1 MRRRVSFFHRSGVH
15 LKEKRSVVSSPSPG
29 NRGQSW
35 SFRQRLLHAAT
46 ACERPMGIQIVVHGS
61 GMPWLEGLVRR
72 LADSGVAAESSVPG
86 LDSIEVNGSSRWNE
100 SRGLSRSMPSRLAA
114 FVRRTWR
121 DTRVPFWSR
130 RVAACLWMVIC
141 SPHPNLLT
149 GDAEGLQPLAE
160 QLSGSGLLEGI
171 HLAVPA
177 GSSCTTVRAQPDWLR
192 GVFQRIKARAL
203 SRRTDKE
210 AKPEVGG

>member
-1 MRRRVSFFHRSGVH
+1 
-15 LKEKRSVVSSPSPG
+15 
-29 NRGQSW
+29 
-35 SFRQRLLHAAT
+35 
-46 ACERPMGIQIVVHGS
+46 MGIQIVVHGS

>member
-1 MRRRVSFFHRSGVH
+1 MRRRVSFFHRSGLH
-15 LKEKRSVVSSPSPG
+15 LKEEWSVVSSSSAG
-29 NRGQSW
+29 NRGQFW

-100 SRGLSRSMPSRLAA
+100 SRGLPRSMPSRLAA

-130 RVAACLWMVIC
+130 RVAACLWMATCQLPPIPTSWRVMPKGSSRWRSNC
-141 SPHPNLLT
+141 LEVGCWKGSTSPFQR
-149 GDAEGLQPLAE
+149 GA
-160 QLSGSGLLEGI
+160 
-171 HLAVPA
+171 AVPL
-177 GSSCTTVRAQPDWLR
+177 CWLNPI
-192 GVFQRIKARAL
+192 G
-203 SRRTDKE
+203 
-210 AKPEVGG
+210 